1 MSCCNSNFDGELDFN
16 GKFNAFDGIVE
27 GNMMNPNPNPMAH
40 SYASGGM
47 DNAFSNMGH
56 NPTSFDGDSPFS
68 NYGGGMSLSDEN
80 RFSNMGGVV
89 TGNAFNPNPT
99 PLGHANF
106 DGDDSFDNLLTKKSR
121 AKYAQ
126 KQIDKGKKPLFGNKA
141 LAEQQETQ
149 QQADLASQQLAKEV
163 RKQVT
168 DVQVGT
174 GIDMPN
180 PNPNALSDLEEFQLQ
195 NANTE
200 EAGFF
205 AKNKKVIMIV
215 GGVAVLGAIAYFV
228 VPKLMKK

>member
-149 QQADLASQQLAKEV
+149 QQADLATQQLAS
-163 RKQVT
+163 QVKKAVS
-168 DVQVGT
+168 DVQVGNRGQMLET
-174 GIDMPN
+174 GTTGNGIPS
-180 PNPNALSDLEEFQLQ
+180 P
-195 NANTE
+195 TE

>member
-16 GKFNAFDGIVE
+16 GKFNAFDGVVE

-56 NPTSFDGDSPFS
+56 SPTSFDGDSPFS

-89 TGNAFNPNPT
+89 TGNAFNPSPT

-106 DGDDSFDNLLTKKSR
+106 GGDDSFDNLLTKKSR
-121 AKYAQ
+121 LKMAEKRVS
-126 KQIDKGKKPLFGNKA
+126 KGKKPLAGIGKKQ
-141 LAEQQETQ
+141 LELKTQ
-149 QQADLASQQLAKEV
+149 QQADLASQQLASEV

-174 GIDMPN
+174 AMPN
-180 PNPNALSDLEEFQLQ
+180 PNPNALSDYEELMLE
-195 NANTE
+195 NNE
-200 EAGFF
+200 EQAGFF
-205 AKNKKVIMIV
+205 AQNKKTLMIV

>member
-89 TGNAFNPNPT
+89 TGNAFNPNPSPPAAPA
-99 PLGHANF
+99 PL
-106 DGDDSFDNLLTKKSR
+106 SFL
-121 AKYAQ
+121 
-126 KQIDKGKKPLFGNKA
+126 IDKLSSFS
-141 LAEQQETQ
+141 TTS
-149 QQADLASQQLAKEV
+149 ASL
-163 RKQVT
+163 
-168 DVQVGT
+168 
-174 GIDMPN
+174 
-180 PNPNALSDLEEFQLQ
+180 LSLDS
-195 NANTE
+195 
-200 EAGFF
+200 
-205 AKNKKVIMIV
+205 
-215 GGVAVLGAIAYFV
+215 
-228 VPKLMKK
+228 